1 MRGSSLRYMG
11 HFLRNN
17 HNATPATMA
26 AARTETSHIACVA
39 SKRKSISQP
48 SAPSAV
54 GLAAPDRAAISLFK
68 WMAGGVDFSRPGL
81 PSGRDGAA
89 SCARAQAVE
98 CKPVR
103 HDRPRQAA
111 GVDDRARARRLA
123 RGGRAAAPAR
133 QGGESPRV
141 FTLLA

>member
-68 WMAGGVDFSRPGL
+68 WMAGASIFQDQASPPGATALHRALGLRPWN
-81 PSGRDGAA
+81 A
-89 SCARAQAVE
+89 SPFDTIDHD
-98 CKPVR
+98 KPPAWMTER
-103 HDRPRQAA
+103 EREDWH
-111 GVDDRARARRLA
+111 
-123 RGGRAAAPAR
+123 AAAELRR
-133 QGGESPRV
+133 Q
-141 FTLLA
+141 LAKAAKV